1 MSHATP
7 PTANALL
14 PLSAMPRAAGAG
26 GVAAALG
33 ELAAAGLDVPPGF
46 AVAPNAVARLL
57 EESGVAATLARELQD
72 FAAAGPA
79 GSDAAALRQRILA
92 TCACARVPS
101 GVPGLAAAYEALSA
115 EAGSLEA
122 AVTVRA
128 HPAGLPPGPPL
139 HNVRGTR
146 DIAAAVLRA
155 AGEALSRPEA
165 AAQASAGG
173 PLPAVTVVVQRMV
186 PADTVGRAT
195 LRPDGS
201 VEVHSTWGLEAAAP
215 MDRFVLDAD
224 RLAILSSSIARKASE
239 VVAQDPP
246 AAFATRR
253 QGVDGERAESPSLT
267 PEELFLLARAAR
279 TASTTLGGPAS
290 LEFAVEWVGSSR
302 RIRLVAVDAPV
313 QPAHVPAGAAVQV
326 PARHGLRLLALVP
339 PGATLAPVPEA
350 DGAILAAGS
359 RPLPA
364 AVLAHAALQVTP
376 HPVLAEIPNG
386 PDREP
391 ALEALRQ
398 ARAQGAHAVHPL
410 LPITDLESL
419 RESKR
424 VLSSHSL
431 VRSQGLQA
439 WARIATPAAAL
450 TADRLTDDGVDGFL
464 LELDAIAAA
473 LGATPGAT
481 GPDGVDAAV
490 VRLAGHVVAACA
502 GTSIPV
508 VCAGAAAERLA
519 SALAHAGV
527 AGFAAAPVALQALRT
542 ALPGAPR
549 HALAPQVPYVAPA
562 LAVPRAPAWWTG
574 T

>member
-14 PLSAMPRAAGAG
+14 PLSAMPRTAGAG

-57 EESGVAATLARELQD
+57 EESGVAAALAREWQA
-72 FAAAGPA
+72 FSAGPGA
-79 GSDAAALRQRILA
+79 DAAALRQRILA

-101 GVPGLAAAYEALSA
+101 GVRGLAAAYEALCA

-165 AAQASAGG
+165 AAQASSGG

-201 VEVHSTWGLEAAAP
+201 VEVHSTWGLEATPP

-224 RLAILSSSIARKASE
+224 RLAINSSAIARKTSE

-246 AAFATRR
+246 AAFPTRR

-267 PEELFLLARAAR
+267 PEELFVLARAAR
-279 TASTTLGGPAS
+279 TASTTLGGPSS

-313 QPAHVPAGAAVQV
+313 QPAPGPTNVAVQV
-326 PARHGLRLLALVP
+326 PARHGVRLLALVP
-339 PGATLAPVPEA
+339 PGATVTPLPEA
-350 DGAILAAGS
+350 DGAILAAGL

-364 AVLAHAALQVTP
+364 AVLAHAALQVAP
-376 HPVLAEIPNG
+376 HPVLAEIPTG

-391 ALEALRQ
+391 ALDALRQ

-410 LPITDLESL
+410 VAVTDVESL
-419 RESKR
+419 REAKR
-424 VLSSHSL
+424 ALSGHSL
-431 VRSQGLQA
+431 VRSQGLQV
-439 WARIATPAAAL
+439 WAHIGAAAAL

-464 LELDAIAAA
+464 LDLDAIATG
-473 LGATPGAT
+473 LGASPGTPE
-481 GPDGVDAAV
+481 GVDAAV
-490 VRLAGHVVAACA
+490 ARLAGHVVAACA
-502 GTSIPV
+502 GTGIPV
-508 VCAGAAAERLA
+508 VCAGATAERLA
-519 SALAHAGV
+519 SALAHEGV
-527 AGFAAAPVALQALRT
+527 AGFAAAPAALEALRA
-542 ALPGAPR
+542 ALPAAPR
-549 HALAPQVPYVAPA
+549 QAPAHQVPYVAPA
-562 LAVPRAPAWWTG
+562 LAVQRPAAWWTG